1 MVDTR
6 HSSTKDHNVVRTYE
20 VRLGS
25 QGRLV
30 IPAELR
36 AEMAAEEGTVYLAH
50 VDESGALVLRSREQA
65 LAELQRTWR
74 AAAGGDDLVEE
85 LLAERRAAAQA
96 EST

>member
-1 MVDTR
+1 MVTP
-6 HSSTKDHNVVRTYE
+6 HE

-50 VDESGALVLRSREQA
+50 VDESGALVLRTREQA
-65 LAELQRTWR
+65 LAELRRSWR
-74 AAAGGDDLVEE
+74 AAADGDDLVEE
-85 LLAERRAAAQA
+85 LLAERRAAAEA
-96 EST
+96 ETA